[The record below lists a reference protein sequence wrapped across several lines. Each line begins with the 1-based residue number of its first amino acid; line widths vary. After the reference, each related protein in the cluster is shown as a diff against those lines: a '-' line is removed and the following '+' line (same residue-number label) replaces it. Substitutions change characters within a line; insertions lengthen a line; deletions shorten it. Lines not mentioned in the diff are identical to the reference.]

1 MNEAIPELCLSIPPF
16 AFEKLPSR
24 ENEQGL
30 MANATEM
37 PSFKMLCTNNNEFTG
52 GAAQVAAAAAHSVK
66 SGSLLAN
73 GRDWR
78 LSSGL
83 SGLLRLWESVTV
95 G

>member
-1 MNEAIPELCLSIPPF
+1 MKPYRSFAYLPPF

-52 GAAQVAAAAAHSVK
+52 GAAHVAAPGG
-66 SGSLLAN
+66 GSALCQVRQLASK
-73 GRDWR
+73 WQR
-78 LSSGL
+78 LATQL
-83 SGLLRLWESVTV
+83 RAQRLWESVTV

>member
-1 MNEAIPELCLSIPPF
+1 MKPYRSFAYLPPF

-52 GAAQVAAAAAHSVK
+52 GAAATVAAAHSVK

-83 SGLLRLWESVTV
+83 RGLQRLWESVTV

>member
-1 MNEAIPELCLSIPPF
+1 MKPYRSFAYLPPF

-52 GAAQVAAAAAHSVK
+52 GAAATVAAAHSVK

-83 SGLLRLWESVTV
+83 RGLLRLWESVTV

>member
-1 MNEAIPELCLSIPPF
+1 MKPYRSFAYLPPF

-52 GAAQVAAAAAHSVK
+52 GAAATVAAAHSVK

-83 SGLLRLWESVTV
+83 RGLQRL
-95 G
+95 

>member
-1 MNEAIPELCLSIPPF
+1 MKPYRSFAYLPPF

-52 GAAQVAAAAAHSVK
+52 GAAHVAAPAAHSVK

-83 SGLLRLWESVTV
+83 GGLLRLWESVTV

>member
-1 MNEAIPELCLSIPPF
+1 MKPYRSFAYLPPF

-52 GAAQVAAAAAHSVK
+52 GAAHVAAPPPQ
-66 SGSLLAN
+66 
-73 GRDWR
+73 RWR
-78 LSSGL
+78 QRTLSSQAAC
-83 SGLLRLWESVTV
+83 
-95 G
+95 